1 MAFVYCL
8 SMTLVNQMHWSIC
21 TLKDESISVSGSSVD
36 FVLPNSLDESHLTS
50 FCSQIDPLA
59 YLAVIDSLSDEQ
71 DLSTKYAAA
80 AQEIVNR
87 MNVFLL
93 QEKGA
98 FGALKCKQQ
107 HECLH
112 GKTRINFKQ
121 LPLVWDTGASQGLT
135 PFLKDFIHY
144 ETCKIEVNDIS
155 KVNHVIGIGTVMYK
169 FRASNGDDVFIPGV
183 AFHLP
188 TAAIRL
194 LSPQSYHQRWGG
206 YSMIDGKEVL
216 MNLWRPDNK
225 PAHTL
230 RFPLCTQS
238 NVPTVV
244 NVSCTASERETIG
257 PLLRPAIAHHI
268 LDIDNDWRSSA
279 HAHKHEFLTQSCMLP
294 SLTDSSNVN
303 LTSGQKELLMWHWKY
318 GISMSRIQELMVP
331 HRAKDANGLTDMMPC
346 VITPVFKTAATCP
359 IPKCIACELGR
370 ARRRPTG
377 SMKQLAVEEKA
388 GILSANQYQPGD
400 FVSMDQFVSGTP
412 GRLFTGY
419 GREAQHNRFQGGTI
433 FNDAASGAIRVEHQ
447 VSLGAGET
455 ICAKERFEEWLYE
468 QCCAEVKRYHSDNGV
483 FTAAEFREDCD
494 SKLQQQTFSGVGA
507 KHQNGRAERSIQTIM
522 SMARTFMIHVA
533 LHWDEQGSDAVAL
546 WPFAVRHAVWLHNR
560 LPNAVTG
567 LSPLEILSGTRS
579 DHRDLLRTHVWG
591 CPVYVLDPKL
601 QDGQKIPKWN

>member
-1 MAFVYCL
+1 MFKPVFFIACWELVLVVGALLMVVFNSL
-8 SMTLVNQMHWSIC
+8 SMTLFEMKEDLSIHS
-21 TLKDESISVSGSSVD
+21 LEGEWIGNSSSSFD
-36 FVLPNSLDESHLTS
+36 YALPNSLDAAHLAN
-50 FCSQIDPLA
+50 FCNRVNPLA
-59 YLAVIDSLSDEQ
+59 CLNVIELLTDKP
-71 DLSTKYAAA
+71 DLSLKYAAA
-80 AQEIVNR
+80 AQDVVNR

-93 QEKGA
+93 QEKGT
-98 FGALKCKQQ
+98 FGASKCK
-107 HECLH
+107 HNKTGLH
-112 GKTRINFKQ
+112 DGSRLNFKK

-169 FRASNGDDVFIPGV
+169 FRATNGEDVFIPGV

-225 PAHTL
+225 PNHVLT
-230 RFPLCTQS
+230 FPLCSQS
-238 NVPTVV
+238 NVPTAL
-244 NVSCTASERETIG
+244 NVSCTSDERERIG
-257 PLLRPAIAHHI
+257 PLLRPALAHHV
-268 LDIDNDWRSSA
+268 LGFDNDGRKTA
-279 HAHKHEFLTQSCMLP
+279 HAHAYDFVSRECLLS
-294 SLTDSSNVN
+294 SLADDTNIN
-303 LTSGQKELLMWHWKY
+303 LTSGQKELLMWHWKL

-331 HRAKDANGLTDMMPC
+331 HRAKDENGLQDMMPC
-346 VITPVFKTAATCP
+346 VITPAFKTAATCP
-359 IPKCIACELGR
+359 IPKCTACELGR

-377 SMKQLAVEEKA
+377 STKQLAVEEKA

-400 FVSMDQFVSGTP
+400 LVSMDQFVSGTP

-468 QCCAEVKRYHSDNGV
+468 QCCTDVKRYHSDNGV
-483 FTAAEFREDCD
+483 FIAAEFRADCD
-494 SKLQQQTFSGVGA
+494 SKHQQQTFSGVGA
-507 KHQNGRAERSIQTIM
+507 KHQNGRAKRSIQTVM
-522 SMARTFMIHVA
+522 
-533 LHWDEQGSDAVAL
+533 
-546 WPFAVRHAVWLHNR
+546 
-560 LPNAVTG
+560 
-567 LSPLEILSGTRS
+567 
-579 DHRDLLRTHVWG
+579 
-591 CPVYVLDPKL
+591 
-601 QDGQKIPKWN
+601 